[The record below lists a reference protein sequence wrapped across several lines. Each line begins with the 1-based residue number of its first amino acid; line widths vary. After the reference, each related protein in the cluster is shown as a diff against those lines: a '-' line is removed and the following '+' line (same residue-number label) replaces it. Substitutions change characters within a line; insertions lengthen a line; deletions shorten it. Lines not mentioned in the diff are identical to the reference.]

1 MLHRTVP
8 IGVAVEGRIGRWED
22 CRTGL
27 VGGGQGNAASCR
39 TAESPDQSQ
48 TGSVVTRFLS
58 KVAASRGALER
69 EYGGWGLSPTGW
81 PLDCVKLQTLL
92 LSRALHSRIYLFPL

>member
-1 MLHRTVP
+1 MFLEIFWSLLRSLTVSAAAQNCP
-8 IGVAVEGRIGRWED
+8 TGVAVEGRIGRWED

-48 TGSVVTRFLS
+48 TGSVN
-58 KVAASRGALER
+58 
-69 EYGGWGLSPTGW
+69 
-81 PLDCVKLQTLL
+81 C
-92 LSRALHSRIYLFPL
+92 